1 VIASLGGDRIVEHPR
16 VQRAPPPPPLTTPP
30 PRPSTLMLLY
40 VQPLIRIAALKTT
53 AIVLTLQ
60 VLRISLGAEPIP
72 VPEPFAGMLRF
83 RRPHCKRP
91 GCRHRGKRPG
101 TTTALTATIDDGQHR
116 RQAQEPG
123 RASRRAPSG
132 SPNGQSAMAA
142 LSTRRS
148 PTSRCGPSANARGS
162 THGGLASQVRRR
174 GERPWP

>member
-1 VIASLGGDRIVEHPR
+1 
-16 VQRAPPPPPLTTPP
+16 
-30 PRPSTLMLLY
+30 MLLY

-53 AIVLTLQ
+53 AIVLTPQ

-72 VPEPFAGMLRF
+72 VPEPFAGLLRF

-101 TTTALTATIDDGQHR
+101 TTTALTATIDNGQHR

-142 LSTRRS
+142 LSTPPVAHFAVWAIRQRAWLNAPWVGQSGSSPRREAVAVM
-148 PTSRCGPSANARGS
+148 P
-162 THGGLASQVRRR
+162 
-174 GERPWP
+174 